1 MKKIFVLIFLLS
13 IISTLSLVGLKSFG
27 SKNDIAVG
35 KAVIIISTLGGA
47 IKEEVPTDG
56 KTVLEIISRNHS
68 IKIFPS
74 IMSKSIQ
81 CIDNVCAKND
91 FWWKFLVN
99 GNKVLDQVD
108 KYKPKKGDIITI
120 EYGDVK

>member
-1 MKKIFVLIFLLS
+1 LLG
-13 IISTLSLVGLKSFG
+13 IISVLSLIGLKNLEN
-27 SKNDIAVG
+27 KNNIAAG

-47 IKEEVPTDG
+47 TKEEVPIDG
-56 KTVLEIISRNHS
+56 KTVLELISRNHS
-68 IKIFPS
+68 IKIFQTT
-74 IMSKSIQ
+74 MSKSIE

-99 GNKVLDQVD
+99 GNKVLDQMD
-108 KYKPKKGDIITI
+108 TYKPKNGDIITI